1 MGESYPRRDQARGL
15 WNIKT
20 ITNNIIEEGTYPQ
33 AGTNSTALVAGGNTP
48 SVSNNVDQFNMITSG
63 NASDFGDLSVSMA
76 SLGSNASNIRMVC
89 SGGENPSAS
98 NVMQYVHFVNQ
109 GNYSDFGDLGTAQG
123 NTNKGTGNSV
133 KAVTSCGSGDTDL
146 LQTFNFATLGNATSF
161 GNLTA
166 VRNGAPLGVTN
177 GVVGVYGGGMAPNQV
192 NTIDFINISTNA
204 NATDFGDLTVARGE
218 MGSVDS
224 STRGI
229 FMGGRTN
236 SPSSGTRLNT
246 IDFIEMS
253 SLGNAVDFGDL
264 TEVKRNMLAGTSNKI
279 KGFCSGGSGPSGNVN
294 TIENFTIATRSNGAD
309 FGDLTVAKDGTTG
322 QSGSHGGLQEFHP
335 RAPELY
341 SPTGKVVPRGGGV
354 GDLGFH
360 YGGSGPSDVNT
371 IGVVQISTLGNTED
385 FGDLTAV
392 AKLDGGGSSATRGIR
407 GGGQNPSTT
416 VNTIDYWEMASKGN
430 AADFGDLT
438 VARRSMLG
446 QAGNDTRGLFQGGNT
461 PSESNVIDYITFAT
475 IGNATDF
482 GDCVENMNLG
492 GAVSSNTRGLNAG
505 GTGPAPSYSVTI
517 GYVTIASTGNA
528 TDFGDLTVARYAAV
542 NVGSSTRG
550 VFMGGY
556 VPSPTT
562 RSNVMDYVTIASTG
576 NATDFGDIDSGRAYG
591 GQASNQTR
599 GLYMGGENSG
609 SGNTANIQYI
619 TIASTGNSASFGD
632 LFEQNMQY
640 FNGCSNGHG
649 GLS

>member
-1 MGESYPRRDQARGL
+1 
-15 WNIKT
+15 
-20 ITNNIIEEGTYPQ
+20 
-33 AGTNSTALVAGGNTP
+33 
-48 SVSNNVDQFNMITSG
+48 
-63 NASDFGDLSVSMA
+63 
-76 SLGSNASNIRMVC
+76 
-89 SGGENPSAS
+89 
-98 NVMQYVHFVNQ
+98 MQYVHFVNQ

-177 GVVGVYGGGMAPNQV
+177 GVVGCYGGGMAPNQV

-224 STRGI
+224 STRGV

-354 GDLGFH
+354 GDIMVTM
-360 YGGSGPSDVNT
+360 GGQNPGGDRLSSTEFN
-371 IGVVQISTLGNTED
+371 QMSTLGNGVD
-385 FGDLTAV
+385 FGNLTSV
-392 AKLDGGGSSATRGIR
+392 
-407 GGGQNPSTT
+407 
-416 VNTIDYWEMASKGN
+416 
-430 AADFGDLT
+430 
-438 VARRSMLG
+438 
-446 QAGNDTRGLFQGGNT
+446 GNT
-461 PSESNVIDYITFAT
+461 
-475 IGNATDF
+475 F
-482 GDCVENMNLG
+482 GG
-492 GAVSSNTRGLNAG
+492 
-505 GTGPAPSYSVTI
+505 I
-517 GYVTIASTGNA
+517 
-528 TDFGDLTVARYAAV
+528 
-542 NVGSSTRG
+542 GSSTRCIAA
-550 VFMGGY
+550 GGSA
-556 VPSPTT
+556 PA
-562 RSNVMDYVTIASTG
+562 NL
-576 NATDFGDIDSGRAYG
+576 DI
-591 GQASNQTR
+591 
-599 GLYMGGENSG
+599 
-609 SGNTANIQYI
+609 IQYI
-619 TIASTGNSASFGD
+619 I
-632 LFEQNMQY
+632 
-640 FNGCSNGHG
+640 FNQR
-649 GLS
+649 